1 MSEVINEKA
10 LEPSEIIKLAAAEG
24 AKAALDKYKQEQQKE
39 LSKINDK
46 RLHNIRMLLEN
57 YRDFK
62 QCSENATYNVEQA
75 EDSIDFLD
83 LMWDPY
89 NRSDLE
95 VESIKVSAVKT
106 TIMVAHIDGMLKT
119 LETLSSH
126 NEMDMRKYNILFDR
140 YIADVPLSINKIAKK
155 YNIERRTVY
164 YDIDTAVARM
174 AKLIFGIDYVL
185 IDKINDSV

>member
-24 AKAALDKYKQEQQKE
+24 ARAALDKYKQEQQKE
-39 LSKINDK
+39 LLKINDK

-119 LETLSSH
+119 LEKLSSH

>member
-62 QCSENATYNVEQA
+62 QYSENATYNVEQA

-119 LETLSSH
+119 LEKLSSH

>member
-24 AKAALDKYKQEQQKE
+24 ARAALDKYKQEQQKE

-119 LETLSSH
+119 LEKLSSH

>member
-119 LETLSSH
+119 LEKLSSH

>member
-24 AKAALDKYKQEQQKE
+24 ARAALDKYKQEQKK
-39 LSKINDK
+39 LLTKVNDK
-46 RLHNIRMLLEN
+46 RLHNTKLLLEN

-62 QCSENATYNVEQA
+62 QCSENAKYSVEQA

-95 VESIKVSAVKT
+95 IESIKISAVKT

-119 LETLSSH
+119 LEKLSSH
-126 NEMDMRKYNILFDR
+126 SEMDMRKYNILFDR

-164 YDIDTAVARM
+164 YDIDIAVSRM

-185 IDKINDSV
+185 LDK

>member
-1 MSEVINEKA
+1 MSENIIEKA

-24 AKAALDKYKQEQQKE
+24 AKAAIEKYKKEQQKE
-39 LSKINDK
+39 LEKRNDK
-46 RLHNIRMLLEN
+46 RLHNIRLLLSN

-95 VESIKVSAVKT
+95 VESIKISAVKT
-106 TIMVAHIDGMLKT
+106 TIMVAHIDCM
-119 LETLSSH
+119 LETLKKLSSH
-126 NEMDMRKYNILFDR
+126 NAMDERKYNILFDR
-140 YIADVPLSINKIAKK
+140 YIADVPLSINRIAKK
-155 YNIERRTVY
+155 YNIERRMVY
-164 YDIDTAVARM
+164 YDIDAAVERM

-185 IDKINDSV
+185 FDKIDNGK

>member
-24 AKAALDKYKQEQQKE
+24 AKAALDKYEQEQQKE

-119 LETLSSH
+119 LEKLSSH

>member
-24 AKAALDKYKQEQQKE
+24 ARAALDKYQQEQQKE

-119 LETLSSH
+119 LEKLSSH